1 MGKILFLLAV
11 VAFIFFY
18 YSKPVSIQ
26 PQEEPAEQKASVQQE
41 EPAKQVK
48 IKKVARVIKQE
59 PTPEKQIPQ
68 EISPEVAPKD
78 PLPEVAQEDPLPEL
92 SPLITAA
99 AHHPYADPDKYPL
112 HYAICKEDLEQVKQV
127 LKKETLINEQGEVVL
142 GTKECYCQENKYEI
156 CSCDATLTMPPLNL
170 AVLKGNEDIIKYL
183 LRKKANPLTKDE
195 MGKNALD
202 IAQQE
207 NMTTLQNLLI
217 KYVK

>member
-26 PQEEPAEQKASVQQE
+26 SQEEPAEQKASVQQE
-41 EPAKQVK
+41 KPAKQVK

-68 EISPEVAPKD
+68 EI
-78 PLPEVAQEDPLPEL
+78 LPEVAQEDPLPEL